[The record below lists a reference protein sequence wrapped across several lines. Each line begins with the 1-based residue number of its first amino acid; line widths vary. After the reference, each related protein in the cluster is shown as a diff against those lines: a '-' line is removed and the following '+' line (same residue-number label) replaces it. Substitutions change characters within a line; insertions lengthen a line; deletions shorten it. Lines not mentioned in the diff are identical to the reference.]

1 MTAQTI
7 LPANT
12 LSSGFDVANSLMF
25 NDGDNDYLNKTPAGD
40 GSRIK
45 WTWSGWI
52 KRCSLGHQPIFST
65 PGNSGNIYDEFYF
78 NSTDKIQYSAVV
90 SGTQYALR
98 TARQFRDTN
107 AWYHIVLI
115 FDSNNG
121 TAGDRMQLWVNG
133 VRTVEADFEDTTFKD
148 AQNYNS
154 ATNKASYVTYIGRV
168 STNTAAYFDGYMA
181 EVVFQNDNADSPVD
195 KFGEFDEDSPSIW
208 KPIDVSGLTLGTNGF
223 YLDFEDSS
231 DLGNDAAGSN
241 NWTANNVAATSQMID
256 TPTNNHPTMNFLNV
270 PTSSGPTFSEGN
282 LSSVSTNANF
292 GGSSTFGMTTG
303 KWYCEAKC
311 VTDATIR
318 NAIGITGETGELARD
333 NNAPTSSSSDQSS
346 IGYLAENGNFYNPAA
361 GNQGSSY
368 GDSYANDDIIGI
380 AMDLDNMKLYFSKN
394 GTFQNSGDPTTGA
407 TGTGAIDIT
416 VAVADTIDGA
426 YFVCQGSA
434 GASTSRFDW
443 NFGSP
448 PYAVSSGNSDGKG
461 HGNFEYSVPSGYL
474 AWCTKNLGSDG
485 G

>member
-1 MTAQTI
+1 MPSI
-7 LPANT
+7 LGANT
-12 LSSGFDVANSLMF
+12 LSSGFDVANSLRF
-25 NDGDNDYLNKTPAGD
+25 NNDDSAYLNKTPSGD
-40 GSRIK
+40 GSRVK
-45 WTWSGWI
+45 WTWSGWV
-52 KRCSLGHQPIFST
+52 KRCSFGHQPIFST
-65 PGNSGNIYDEFYF
+65 PGNDSNIYDEFYF
-78 NSTDKIQYSAVV
+78 NDSNKIQYSAVV

-98 TARQFRDTN
+98 TARTFKDPT

-115 FDSNNG
+115 VDSNNG
-121 TAGDRMQLWVNG
+121 TASDRMQLWING
-133 VRTVEADFEDTTFKD
+133 VRTAEADMEDTTFKD
-148 AQNYNS
+148 AQNYNT

-292 GGSSTFGMTTG
+292 GGSSTIGMTTG

-448 PYAVSSGNSDGKG
+448 PYAVSSGNSDGNG

>member
-1 MTAQTI
+1 MATI
-7 LPANT
+7 YGSNT
-12 LSSGFDVANSLMF
+12 LSSGFTVANSCRF
-25 NDGDNDYLNKTPAGD
+25 DEGSSDNLSANSFGTPTSDKIYTLSWWFKRSKFGEAVYQFGWYD
-40 GSRIK
+40 GSRTNSGDIVFDAADTLSFYHGSDDGNGKLLMPNRLFRDPSAWTHVVWAVDTTQGTASKRIK
-45 WTWSGWI
+45 IYFNGVQETS
-52 KRCSLGHQPIFST
+52 FST
-65 PGNSGNIYDEFYF
+65 EVYPDQNAVS
-78 NSTDKIQYSAVV
+78 KI
-90 SGTQYALR
+90 
-98 TARQFRDTN
+98 F
-107 AWYHIVLI
+107 H
-115 FDSNNG
+115 DSNNRIG
-121 TAGDRMQLWVNG
+121 AQWNAAG
-133 VRTVEADFEDTTFKD
+133 TTF
-148 AQNYNS
+148 YN
-154 ATNKASYVTYIGRV
+154 
-168 STNTAAYFDGYMA
+168 GYMA
-181 EVVFQNDNADSPVD
+181 EIVFIDGQQLTPTS
-195 KFGEFDEDSPSIW
+195 FGEFDEDSPNIW
-208 KPIDVSGLTLGTNGF
+208 KPIDVSDLTFGNNGF
-223 YLDFEDSS
+223 YLDFENSS
-231 DLGNDAAGSN
+231 ALGNDVSGNNNDFTVNNLTAVDQSTDTCSN
-241 NWTANNVAATSQMID
+241 NFCTLN
-256 TPTNNHPTMNFLNV
+256 PLNV

-282 LSSVSTNANF
+282 LVSISTNANF
-292 GGSSTFGMTTG
+292 GGSSTIGMTTG

-311 VTDATIR
+311 VTDSTIR

-346 IGYLAENGNFYNPAA
+346 IGYLAENGNKYNPAA
-361 GNQGSSY
+361 GDNGSSY

-394 GTFQNSGDPTTGA
+394 GTFQNSGDPTSGA

-448 PYAVSSGNSDGKG
+448 PYAVSSGNSDGNG